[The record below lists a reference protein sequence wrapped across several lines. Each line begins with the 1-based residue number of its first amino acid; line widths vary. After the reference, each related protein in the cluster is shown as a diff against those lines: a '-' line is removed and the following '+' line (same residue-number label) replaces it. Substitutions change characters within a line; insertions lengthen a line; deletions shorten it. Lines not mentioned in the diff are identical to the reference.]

1 MRQKILSI
9 LTITLLTSCIG
20 TKKFTG
26 FVEPKFQDT
35 KTSLTNDNFTFDWT
49 GLESKV
55 NLVMSTKVKSQF
67 IPAIIY
73 WQWNNSIK
81 CEINP
86 IIVGQ
91 YFQESFLQYA
101 DTLKVK
107 EKLQGRKL
115 ELKLEKIPN
124 SFIYT
129 HKGNSIIFIVAYT
142 VKDLEAIFPQ
152 KQDLVVSYKLTQNGL
167 TIKEGKLN
175 TSNKDQPLKNVW
187 KSTKKFTWLYIDQFK
202 QNTKIMTKEIV
213 EKLITEI

>member
-26 FVEPKFQDT
+26 FVKPKFQDT
-35 KTSLTNDNFTFDWT
+35 KTSLTNDNFIFDWT

-67 IPAIIY
+67 IPAIFY

-175 TSNKDQPLKNVW
+175 TTNKDQPLKNVW